1 MVRPVDA
8 ARGNDN
14 LESEALMYLQI
25 REIVL
30 WPRNPDFEPRRI
42 KFELGKVNV
51 ISGASRTG
59 KSAVIP
65 IIDYCL
71 GAGTCSIP
79 VKTIRKHCEWFG
91 ILVATAQGDKLLAR
105 REPGAQR
112 NTDDMYLLEAKLIV
126 DIPRRIVKNTN
137 ADAVKRLL
145 DELAGL
151 SNLDF
156 SGGDDWTGFDDR
168 PSFRDLAAFA
178 FQPQNVI
185 ANPDVL
191 FFKANTYVHRE
202 KLRKIF
208 PYVLG
213 AVTPA
218 LMAKQFEL
226 GRTRQELRRKER
238 ELKDAQEVSAR
249 WLADLKVKFSE
260 AQELGLAAKAEQEL
274 TRGQM
279 IEQLEEIV
287 ARTDLTLS
295 VSTVT
300 ISAALQELSG
310 LDVEERE
317 VSRELTT
324 LRHRLGEMKRMQVG
338 VSQYDAALTLQRGRL
353 QLSSWL
359 LSHTDHE
366 ADCPMCGTHTD
377 SAPRKLAVLAGHLK
391 EVEAEVGIDKELP
404 AAFDREL
411 QRVTTELEQST
422 ERLRSVQIRKRA
434 LSGRSDEAR
443 QRQFG
448 AQRAERFVGNLESAL
463 DLHRRLG
470 SEGELVDEVSR
481 VKEVVQ
487 RLEAEL
493 RGQDVEERKRRALQ
507 AISNNAG
514 RLLPYLDVENPND
527 PIALEIN
534 DLTIKVRS
542 TDRDDYLS
550 EIGSGSNWLSYHLAM
565 LLALHQFFL
574 SQSRSPVP
582 SFLVVDQPSQVYF
595 PKRITARQEDD
606 EAEQVNDPQLRDEDL
621 VAVKKAFEVMGRAA
635 REAKGGLQLI
645 VLDHAPRD
653 VWGGLDGV
661 VGPKEWRNGRK
672 LVPMKWLDGS

>member
-1 MVRPVDA
+1 
-8 ARGNDN
+8 
-14 LESEALMYLQI
+14 MYLQI
-25 REIVL
+25 REILL
-30 WPRNPDFEPRRI
+30 WPRNPNFEPRRLQ
-42 KFELGKVNV
+42 FQLGKVNV

-79 VKTIRKHCEWFG
+79 VKTIRKYCEWFG
-91 ILVATAQGDKLLAR
+91 VVVVTAQGDKLLAR

-112 NTDDMYLLEAKLIV
+112 STDDMYLLEGERIT
-126 DIPRRIVKNTN
+126 DIPRRIAKNIN

-151 SNLDF
+151 SKLDF
-156 SGGDDWTGFDDR
+156 SGGDESTGFDGR
-168 PSFRDLAAFA
+168 PSFRDLAAFT
-178 FQPQNVI
+178 FQPQNVV

-191 FFKANTYVHRE
+191 FFKANTYEHRE

-226 GRTRQELRRKER
+226 GRTRQQLRRKER
-238 ELKDAQEVSAR
+238 ELRDAQEVSAR
-249 WLADLKVKFSE
+249 WLADLKAKFSE
-260 AQELGLAAKAEQEL
+260 AQELGLAAKPEQEL
-274 TRGQM
+274 SRGQM
-279 IEQLEEIV
+279 IERLEEVV

-295 VSTVT
+295 VSSST
-300 ISAALQELSG
+300 ISDALRELSD
-310 LDVEERE
+310 LEVEERE

-324 LRHRLGEMKRMQVG
+324 LRHRLGEMNRMRVG
-338 VSQYDAALTLQRGRL
+338 VDQYQGALAMQRGRL

-359 LSHTDHE
+359 VSHTDDV
-366 ADCPMCGTHTD
+366 ADCPMCGSHTD
-377 SAPRKLAVLAGHLK
+377 SAKRKLAVLSDRLQ
-391 EVEAEVGIDKELP
+391 EVEAEAGVDKELP

-411 QRVTTELEQST
+411 QRVTAEVGQST

-443 QRQFG
+443 QRQFA

-470 SEGELVDEVSR
+470 SDSELVEEVVR
-481 VKEVVQ
+481 LRELVQ

-493 RGQDVEERKRRALQ
+493 REQDVEARKRRALH

-514 RLLPYLDVENPND
+514 RLLPHLDVESPND
-527 PIALEIN
+527 PISLEIN
-534 DLTIKVRS
+534 DLTIKVRGPE
-542 TDRDDYLS
+542 RDDYLS
-550 EIGSGSNWLSYHLAM
+550 EIGSGSNWLSYHLAV

-574 SQSRSPVP
+574 SQRRGPVP
-582 SFLVVDQPSQVYF
+582 AFLVLDQPSQVYF
-595 PKRITARQEDD
+595 PKRIVARSED
-606 EAEQVNDPQLRDEDL
+606 EEVEEVEEPQLRDED
-621 VAVKKAFEVMGRAA
+621 VDAVRQAFEVMGRVALD
-635 REAKGGLQLI
+635 AKGGLQLI
-645 VLDHAPRD
+645 VLDHASRD
-653 VWGGLDGV
+653 VWGDIDGV
-661 VGPKEWRNGRK
+661 VGLPEWRNGVK
-672 LVPMKWLDGS
+672 LVPMAWLDDA

>member
-1 MVRPVDA
+1 
-8 ARGNDN
+8 
-14 LESEALMYLQI
+14 MYLQI

-30 WPRNPDFEPRRI
+30 WPRNANFEPRRLQ
-42 KFELGKVNV
+42 FEPGKVNV

-79 VKTIRKHCEWFG
+79 VKTIRKYCEWFG
-91 ILVATAQGDKLLAR
+91 VVVATAQGDKLLAR

-112 NTDDMYLLEAKLIV
+112 STDDMYLLEAERIT
-126 DIPRRIVKNTN
+126 DIPRRIAKNIN

-151 SNLDF
+151 SKLDF
-156 SGGDDWTGFDDR
+156 SGGGESTGFDGR
-168 PSFRDLAAFA
+168 PSFRDLAAFT
-178 FQPQNVI
+178 FQPQNVV

-191 FFKANTYVHRE
+191 FFKANTYEHRE

-249 WLADLKVKFSE
+249 WLADLKAKFSE
-260 AQELGLAAKAEQEL
+260 AQELGLTAKPEQEVP
-274 TRGQM
+274 RGQM
-279 IEQLEEIV
+279 IERLEEIV

-295 VSTVT
+295 VSSST
-300 ISAALQELSG
+300 ISDALRELSD
-310 LDVEERE
+310 LEVEERE

-324 LRHRLGEMKRMQVG
+324 LRHRLGEMNRMGVG
-338 VSQYDAALTLQRGRL
+338 VDQYQAALALQRGRL

-359 LSHTDHE
+359 VSHTDDE
-366 ADCPMCGTHTD
+366 ADCPMCGSHTD
-377 SAPRKLAVLAGHLK
+377 SAKRKLAVLSERLQ
-391 EVEAEVGIDKELP
+391 EVEAEAGVDKELP

-411 QRVTTELEQST
+411 QRVTAEVGQAT

-443 QRQFG
+443 QRQFA

-470 SEGELVDEVSR
+470 SDSELVE
-481 VKEVVQ
+481 EVVRLRELVL

-493 RGQDVEERKRRALQ
+493 REQDVEARKRRALH

-514 RLLPYLDVENPND
+514 RLLPHLDVESPND
-527 PIALEIN
+527 PISLEIN
-534 DLTIKVRS
+534 DLTIKVRGQE
-542 TDRDDYLS
+542 RDDYLS
-550 EIGSGSNWLSYHLAM
+550 EIGSGSNWLSYHLAV

-574 SQSRSPVP
+574 SQRRGPVP
-582 SFLVVDQPSQVYF
+582 AFLVLDQPSQVYF
-595 PKRITARQEDD
+595 PKRIVARPEDEED
-606 EAEQVNDPQLRDEDL
+606 EEAEEPQLRDED
-621 VAVKKAFEVMGRAA
+621 VDAVRQAFEVMGRVALDT
-635 REAKGGLQLI
+635 KGDLQLI
-645 VLDHAPRD
+645 VLDHASRD
-653 VWGGLDGV
+653 VWGDIDGV
-661 VGPKEWRNGRK
+661 VGLPEWRNGVK
-672 LVPMKWLDGS
+672 LVPMAWLDDA

>member
-1 MVRPVDA
+1 
-8 ARGNDN
+8 
-14 LESEALMYLQI
+14 MYLQI

-30 WPRNPDFEPRRI
+30 WPRNPSFEPRRLQ
-42 KFELGKVNV
+42 FQLGKVNV

-79 VKTIRKHCEWFG
+79 VKTIRKYCEWFG
-91 ILVATAQGDKLLAR
+91 VVVATAQGDKLLAR

-112 NTDDMYLLEAKLIV
+112 STDDMYLLEAERIT
-126 DIPRRIVKNTN
+126 DIPHRIAKNIN

-151 SNLDF
+151 SKLDF
-156 SGGDDWTGFDDR
+156 SGGDESTGFDGR
-168 PSFRDLAAFA
+168 PSFRDLAAFT
-178 FQPQNVI
+178 FQPQNVV

-191 FFKANTYVHRE
+191 FFKANTYEHRE

-238 ELKDAQEVSAR
+238 ELRDAQEVSAR
-249 WLADLKVKFSE
+249 WLANLKAKFSE
-260 AQELGLAAKAEQEL
+260 AQELGLIPKPEQEL
-274 TRGQM
+274 SRGQM
-279 IEQLEEIV
+279 IELLEEVV
-287 ARTDLTLS
+287 ARTDLMLS
-295 VSTVT
+295 VSSST
-300 ISAALQELSG
+300 ISDALRELCD
-310 LDVEERE
+310 LEVEERE

-324 LRHRLGEMKRMQVG
+324 LRHRLGEMNRMRGG
-338 VSQYDAALTLQRGRL
+338 VDQYQAALVLQRGRL

-359 LSHTDHE
+359 VSHTDDE
-366 ADCPMCGTHTD
+366 ADCPMCGSHTD
-377 SAPRKLAVLAGHLK
+377 SARRKLAVLSERLQ
-391 EVEAEVGIDKELP
+391 EVEAEAGVDKELP

-411 QRVTTELEQST
+411 QRVTAEVGQAA

-443 QRQFG
+443 QRQFA

-470 SEGELVDEVSR
+470 SNSELVEEVVR
-481 VKEVVQ
+481 LRELVQ
-487 RLEAEL
+487 RLDAEL
-493 RGQDVEERKRRALQ
+493 REQDVEARKRRALH

-514 RLLPYLDVENPND
+514 RLLPHLDVESPHD
-527 PIALEIN
+527 PISLEIN
-534 DLTIKVRS
+534 DLTIKVHGQE
-542 TDRDDYLS
+542 RDDYLS
-550 EIGSGSNWLSYHLAM
+550 EIGSGSNWLSYHLAV

-574 SQSRSPVP
+574 TQHRGPIP
-582 SFLVVDQPSQVYF
+582 AFLVLDQPSQVYF
-595 PKRITARQEDD
+595 PKRIVALPEDEDD
-606 EAEQVNDPQLRDEDL
+606 EEVEELQLRDED
-621 VAVKKAFEVMGRAA
+621 VNAVRQAFEVMGRVTRDAT
-635 REAKGGLQLI
+635 GGLQLI
-645 VLDHAPRD
+645 VLDHASHD
-653 VWGGLDGV
+653 VWGDIEG
-661 VGPKEWRNGRK
+661 
-672 LVPMKWLDGS
+672 WLGFPSGATVTSSSLWHG

>member
-1 MVRPVDA
+1 
-8 ARGNDN
+8 
-14 LESEALMYLQI
+14 MYLQI

-30 WPRNPDFEPRRI
+30 WPRNPSFEPRRLQ
-42 KFELGKVNV
+42 FQLGKVNV

-79 VKTIRKHCEWFG
+79 VKTIRKYCEWFG
-91 ILVATAQGDKLLAR
+91 VVVATAQGDKLLAR

-112 NTDDMYLLEAKLIV
+112 STDDMYLLEAKRIT
-126 DIPRRIVKNTN
+126 DIPHRIAKNIN

-151 SNLDF
+151 SKLDF
-156 SGGDDWTGFDDR
+156 SGGDESTGFDGR
-168 PSFRDLAAFA
+168 PSFRDLAAFT
-178 FQPQNVI
+178 FQPQNVV

-191 FFKANTYVHRE
+191 FFKANTYEHRE

-238 ELKDAQEVSAR
+238 ELRDAQEVSAR
-249 WLADLKVKFSE
+249 WLANLKAKFSE
-260 AQELGLAAKAEQEL
+260 AQELGLIPKPEQEL
-274 TRGQM
+274 SRGQM
-279 IEQLEEIV
+279 IELLEEVV

-295 VSTVT
+295 VSSST
-300 ISAALQELSG
+300 ISDALRELSD
-310 LDVEERE
+310 LEVEERE

-324 LRHRLGEMKRMQVG
+324 LRHRLGEMNRMRGG
-338 VSQYDAALTLQRGRL
+338 VDQYQAALVLQRGRL

-359 LSHTDHE
+359 VSHTDDE
-366 ADCPMCGTHTD
+366 ADCPMCGSHTD
-377 SAPRKLAVLAGHLK
+377 SARRKLAVLSERLQ
-391 EVEAEVGIDKELP
+391 EVEAEAGVDKELP

-411 QRVTTELEQST
+411 QRVTAEVGQAT

-443 QRQFG
+443 QRQFA

-470 SEGELVDEVSR
+470 SDCELVEEVVR
-481 VKEVVQ
+481 LRELVQ
-487 RLEAEL
+487 RLDAEL
-493 RGQDVEERKRRALQ
+493 REQDVEARKRRALH
-507 AISNNAG
+507 AISINAG
-514 RLLPYLDVENPND
+514 RLLPYLDVESPHD
-527 PIALEIN
+527 PISLEIN
-534 DLTIKVRS
+534 DLTIKVHGQE
-542 TDRDDYLS
+542 RDDYLS
-550 EIGSGSNWLSYHLAM
+550 EIGSGSNWLSYHLAV

-574 SQSRSPVP
+574 TQRRGPIP
-582 SFLVVDQPSQVYF
+582 AFLVLDQPSQVYF
-595 PKRITARQEDD
+595 PKRIVALPEDEDD
-606 EAEQVNDPQLRDEDL
+606 EDVEEPQLRDED
-621 VAVKKAFEVMGRAA
+621 VNAVRQAFEVMGRVTRDAT
-635 REAKGGLQLI
+635 GGLQLI
-645 VLDHAPRD
+645 VLDHASHD
-653 VWGGLDGV
+653 VWGDIDGV
-661 VGPKEWRNGRK
+661 VGLPEWRNGDK
-672 LVPMKWLDGS
+672 LVPMTWLTDV

>member
-1 MVRPVDA
+1 
-8 ARGNDN
+8 
-14 LESEALMYLQI
+14 MYLQI

-30 WPRNPDFEPRRI
+30 WPRNSNLEPRRVQ
-42 KFELGKVNV
+42 FELGKVNV

-79 VKTIRKHCEWFG
+79 VKTIRKYCEWFG
-91 ILVATAQGDKLLAR
+91 VVVATAQGDKLLAR

-112 NTDDMYLLEAKLIV
+112 STDDMYLLEAEQIT
-126 DIPRRIVKNTN
+126 DIPRRIAKNTN

-151 SNLDF
+151 SKLDF
-156 SGGDDWTGFDDR
+156 SGGDESTGFDGR
-168 PSFRDLAAFA
+168 PSFRDLAAFT
-178 FQPQNVI
+178 FQPQNVV

-191 FFKANTYVHRE
+191 FFKANTYEHRE

-226 GRTRQELRRKER
+226 GRARQELRRKER

-249 WLADLKVKFSE
+249 WLADLKAKFSE
-260 AQELGLAAKAEQEL
+260 AQELGLAARPEQEL
-274 TRGQM
+274 SRAQM
-279 IEQLEEIV
+279 IERLEEVV

-295 VSTVT
+295 VSTST
-300 ISAALQELSG
+300 ISDALRELSG
-310 LDVEERE
+310 LEGEERE
-317 VSRELTT
+317 VSSELTT
-324 LRHRLGEMKRMQVG
+324 LRHRLGEMNRMRVG
-338 VSQYDAALTLQRGRL
+338 VDQYQAAIGLQRGRL

-359 LSHTDHE
+359 ASHTDDE
-366 ADCPMCGTHTD
+366 ADCPICGSHTD
-377 SAPRKLAVLAGHLK
+377 SAKRKLAVLTERLQ
-391 EVEAEVGIDKELP
+391 EVEAEAGIDKEVP

-411 QRVTTELEQST
+411 QRVTAEVGLAT

-443 QRQFG
+443 QRQFA

-470 SEGELVDEVSR
+470 SDSELVDEVVSLR
-481 VKEVVQ
+481 ELVQ

-493 RGQDVEERKRRALQ
+493 REQDVETRKRRALL

-514 RLLPYLDVENPND
+514 RLLPHLDVESPND
-527 PIALEIN
+527 PISLEIN
-534 DLTIKVRS
+534 DLTVKVRG
-542 TDRDDYLS
+542 TERDDYLS
-550 EIGSGSNWLSYHLAM
+550 EIGSGSNWLSYHLAV

-574 SQSRSPVP
+574 SQRRSPVP
-582 SFLVVDQPSQVYF
+582 AFLVLDQPSQVYF
-595 PKRITARQEDD
+595 PKRIVARPEDEDD
-606 EAEQVNDPQLRDEDL
+606 EEVEEPQLRDED
-621 VAVKKAFEVMGRAA
+621 VDAVRQAFEVMGRVALD
-635 REAKGGLQLI
+635 AKGGLQFI
-645 VLDHAPRD
+645 VLDHASRD
-653 VWGGLDGV
+653 VWGDIDGV
-661 VGPKEWRNGRK
+661 VGLPEWRNGVK
-672 LVPMKWLDGS
+672 LVPMAWLDEA

>member
-1 MVRPVDA
+1 
-8 ARGNDN
+8 
-14 LESEALMYLQI
+14 MYLQI

-30 WPRNPDFEPRRI
+30 WPRNPNFEPRRLQ
-42 KFELGKVNV
+42 FELAKVNV

-79 VKTIRKHCEWFG
+79 VKTIRKYCEWFG
-91 ILVATAQGDKLLAR
+91 VVVATSQGDKLLAR

-112 NTDDMYLLEAKLIV
+112 STDDMYLLEAERIS
-126 DIPRRIVKNTN
+126 DIPRRIAKNTN

-151 SNLDF
+151 SKLDF
-156 SGGDDWTGFDDR
+156 SGGEESTGFDGR
-168 PSFRDLAAFA
+168 PSFRDLAAFT
-178 FQPQNVI
+178 FQPQNVV

-191 FFKANTYVHRE
+191 FFKANTYEHRE

-213 AVTPA
+213 AVTPT

-226 GRTRQELRRKER
+226 GRARQELRRKER

-249 WLADLKVKFSE
+249 WLADLRAKFSE
-260 AQELGLAAKAEQEL
+260 AQELGLAAKPEQEL
-274 TRGQM
+274 SRGQM
-279 IEQLEEIV
+279 IERLEEVV

-295 VSTVT
+295 VSTST
-300 ISAALQELSG
+300 ISDALRELSG
-310 LDVEERE
+310 LEVEERE

-324 LRHRLGEMKRMQVG
+324 LRHRLSEMNRMRVG
-338 VSQYDAALTLQRGRL
+338 VDQYQDALALQRGRL

-359 LSHTDHE
+359 VSHTDDE
-366 ADCPMCGTHTD
+366 ADCPMCGSHTD
-377 SAPRKLAVLAGHLK
+377 SAKRKLAVLSERLR
-391 EVEAEVGIDKELP
+391 EVEAEAGVDKEVP

-411 QRVTTELEQST
+411 QRVTEEVGQAT

-434 LSGRSDEAR
+434 LAGRSDEAR
-443 QRQFG
+443 QRQFA

-470 SEGELVDEVSR
+470 NDSELVDEVVRLKER
-481 VKEVVQ
+481 VRQ
-487 RLEAEL
+487 LEAEL
-493 RGQDVEERKRRALQ
+493 REQDVEARKRRALH

-514 RLLPYLDVENPND
+514 RLLPHLDVESPND
-527 PIALEIN
+527 PISLEIN
-534 DLTIKVRS
+534 DLTIKVRG
-542 TDRDDYLS
+542 TERDDYLS
-550 EIGSGSNWLSYHLAM
+550 EIGSGSNWLSYHLAV

-574 SQSRSPVP
+574 SQRKGPVP
-582 SFLVVDQPSQVYF
+582 AFLVLDQPSQVYF
-595 PKRITARQEDD
+595 PKRIMARPED
-606 EAEQVNDPQLRDEDL
+606 EEVEEVEEPQLRDED
-621 VAVKKAFEVMGRAA
+621 VDAVRQAFEVMGRVALD
-635 REAKGGLQLI
+635 AKGGLQLI
-645 VLDHAPRD
+645 VLDHASRD
-653 VWGGLDGV
+653 VWGDIDGV
-661 VGPKEWRNGRK
+661 VGLPEWRNGVK
-672 LVPMKWLDGS
+672 LVPMAWLDDA

>member
-1 MVRPVDA
+1 
-8 ARGNDN
+8 
-14 LESEALMYLQI
+14 MYLQI

-30 WPRNPDFEPRRI
+30 WPRNSNLEPRRL
-42 KFELGKVNV
+42 KFGLGKVNV

-79 VKTIRKHCEWFG
+79 VKTIRKYCEWFG
-91 ILVATAQGDKLLAR
+91 VVVATAQGDKLLAR

-112 NTDDMYLLEAKLIV
+112 STDDMYMLEAERII

-151 SNLDF
+151 SKLDF
-156 SGGDDWTGFDDR
+156 SGGDESTGFDGR

-178 FQPQNVI
+178 FQPQNVV

-191 FFKANTYVHRE
+191 FFKANTYEHRE

-226 GRTRQELRRKER
+226 GRARQELRRKER
-238 ELKDAQEVSAR
+238 ELKDAQEVSAS
-249 WLADLKVKFSE
+249 WLADLKAKFSE
-260 AQELGLAAKAEQEL
+260 AQELGLAAKPEQEL

-295 VSTVT
+295 VSTLT
-300 ISAALQELSG
+300 ISDALRELSG
-310 LDVEERE
+310 LEVEERE

-324 LRHRLGEMKRMQVG
+324 LRHRLGEMNRMRVG
-338 VSQYDAALTLQRGRL
+338 VDQYHTALTLQRGRL
-353 QLSSWL
+353 QLSTWL
-359 LSHTDHE
+359 VSHADHE
-366 ADCPMCGTHTD
+366 ADCPMCGSHTD
-377 SAPRKLAVLAGHLK
+377 SAQRKLAVLAERLQ
-391 EVEAEVGIDKELP
+391 EVEAEAGVDKELP

-411 QRVTTELEQST
+411 QRVTAEVGQST

-443 QRQFG
+443 QRQFA

-470 SEGELVDEVSR
+470 SEGELVDEVAR
-481 VKEVVQ
+481 LKEMVQ
-487 RLEAEL
+487 RLEAAL
-493 RGQDVEERKRRALQ
+493 REQDVEARKRRALH

-514 RLLPYLDVENPND
+514 RLLPHLDVESPND
-527 PIALEIN
+527 PITLEIN
-534 DLTIKVRS
+534 DLTIKVRG
-542 TDRDDYLS
+542 TERDDYLS

-574 SQSRSPVP
+574 SQPRSPVP
-582 SFLVVDQPSQVYF
+582 AFLVLDQPSQVYF
-595 PKRITARQEDD
+595 PKRIVARPED
-606 EAEQVNDPQLRDEDL
+606 EENEEVEEPQLRDED
-621 VAVKKAFEVMGRAA
+621 VDAIRQAFKVMGRVALD
-635 REAKGGLQLI
+635 AKGSLQLI
-645 VLDHAPRD
+645 VLDHAARD
-653 VWGGLDGV
+653 VWGGIDGV
-661 VGPKEWRNGRK
+661 VGLPEWRNGIK
-672 LVPMKWLDGS
+672 LVPMQWLDDA

>member
-1 MVRPVDA
+1 
-8 ARGNDN
+8 
-14 LESEALMYLQI
+14 MYLQI

-30 WPRNPDFEPRRI
+30 WPRNPNFEPRRLQ
-42 KFELGKVNV
+42 FQLGKVNI

-79 VKTIRKHCEWFG
+79 VKTIRKYCEWFG
-91 ILVATAQGDKLLAR
+91 VVVATAQGDKLLAR

-112 NTDDMYLLEAKLIV
+112 STDDMYLLEAERIL
-126 DIPRRIVKNTN
+126 DIPRRIAKNTN

-151 SNLDF
+151 SKLDF
-156 SGGDDWTGFDDR
+156 SGGEESTGFDGR
-168 PSFRDLAAFA
+168 PSFRDLAAFT
-178 FQPQNVI
+178 FQPQNVV

-191 FFKANTYVHRE
+191 FFKANTYEHRE

-213 AVTPA
+213 AVTPT

-226 GRTRQELRRKER
+226 GRARQELRRKER

-249 WLADLKVKFSE
+249 WLADLRAKFSE
-260 AQELGLAAKAEQEL
+260 AQELGLAAKPEQEL
-274 TRGQM
+274 SRGQM
-279 IEQLEEIV
+279 IERLEEVV

-295 VSTVT
+295 VSTST
-300 ISAALQELSG
+300 ISDALRELSG
-310 LDVEERE
+310 LEVEERE

-324 LRHRLGEMKRMQVG
+324 LRHRLSEMNRMRVG
-338 VSQYDAALTLQRGRL
+338 VDQYQDALALQRGRL

-359 LSHTDHE
+359 VSHTDDG
-366 ADCPMCGTHTD
+366 ADCPMCGSHTD
-377 SAPRKLAVLAGHLK
+377 SAKRKLAVLSERLR
-391 EVEAEVGIDKELP
+391 EVEAEAGVDKEVP

-411 QRVTTELEQST
+411 QRVTEEVGQTT

-434 LSGRSDEAR
+434 LAGRSDEAR
-443 QRQFG
+443 QRQFA

-470 SEGELVDEVSR
+470 SDSELVDEVVR
-481 VKEVVQ
+481 LKELVRQ
-487 RLEAEL
+487 LEAEL
-493 RGQDVEERKRRALQ
+493 REQDVEARKRRALH

-514 RLLPYLDVENPND
+514 RLLPHLDVESPND
-527 PIALEIN
+527 PISLEIN
-534 DLTIKVRS
+534 DLTIKVRG
-542 TDRDDYLS
+542 TERDDYLS
-550 EIGSGSNWLSYHLAM
+550 EIGSGSNWLSYHLAV

-574 SQSRSPVP
+574 SQRRGPVP
-582 SFLVVDQPSQVYF
+582 AFLVLDQPSQVYF
-595 PKRITARQEDD
+595 PKRIVARPED
-606 EAEQVNDPQLRDEDL
+606 EEVEEVEEPQLRDED
-621 VAVKKAFEVMGRAA
+621 VDAVRQAFEVMGRVALD
-635 REAKGGLQLI
+635 AKGGLQLI
-645 VLDHAPRD
+645 VLDHASRD
-653 VWGGLDGV
+653 VWGDIDGV
-661 VGPKEWRNGRK
+661 VGLPEWRNGVK
-672 LVPMKWLDGS
+672 LVPMAWLDEA

>member
-1 MVRPVDA
+1 
-8 ARGNDN
+8 
-14 LESEALMYLQI
+14 MYLQI

-30 WPRNPDFEPRRI
+30 WPRNPSFEPRRLQ
-42 KFELGKVNV
+42 FQLGKVNV

-79 VKTIRKHCEWFG
+79 VKTIRKYCEWFG
-91 ILVATAQGDKLLAR
+91 VVVATAQGDKLLAR

-112 NTDDMYLLEAKLIV
+112 STDDMYLLEAERIT
-126 DIPRRIVKNTN
+126 DIPHRIAKNIN

-151 SNLDF
+151 SKLDF
-156 SGGDDWTGFDDR
+156 SGGDESTGFDGR
-168 PSFRDLAAFA
+168 PSFRDLAAFT
-178 FQPQNVI
+178 FQPQNVV

-191 FFKANTYVHRE
+191 FFKANTYEHRE

-238 ELKDAQEVSAR
+238 ELRDAQEVSAR
-249 WLADLKVKFSE
+249 WLANLKAKFSE
-260 AQELGLAAKAEQEL
+260 AQELGLIPKPEQEL
-274 TRGQM
+274 SRGQM
-279 IEQLEEIV
+279 IELLEEVV
-287 ARTDLTLS
+287 ARTDLMLS
-295 VSTVT
+295 VSSST
-300 ISAALQELSG
+300 ISDALRELCD
-310 LDVEERE
+310 LEVEERE

-324 LRHRLGEMKRMQVG
+324 LRHRLGEMNRMRGG
-338 VSQYDAALTLQRGRL
+338 VDQYQAALVLQRGRL

-359 LSHTDHE
+359 VSHTDDE
-366 ADCPMCGTHTD
+366 ADCPMCGSHTD
-377 SAPRKLAVLAGHLK
+377 SARRKLAVLSERLQ
-391 EVEAEVGIDKELP
+391 EVEAEAGVDKELP

-411 QRVTTELEQST
+411 QRVTAEVGQAA

-443 QRQFG
+443 QRQFA

-470 SEGELVDEVSR
+470 SNSELVEEVVR
-481 VKEVVQ
+481 LRELVQ
-487 RLEAEL
+487 RLDAEL
-493 RGQDVEERKRRALQ
+493 REQDVEARKRRALH

-514 RLLPYLDVENPND
+514 RLLPHLDVESPHD
-527 PIALEIN
+527 PISLEIN
-534 DLTIKVRS
+534 DLTIKVHGQE
-542 TDRDDYLS
+542 RDDYLS
-550 EIGSGSNWLSYHLAM
+550 EIGSGSNWLSYHLAV

-574 SQSRSPVP
+574 TQHRGPIP
-582 SFLVVDQPSQVYF
+582 AFLVLDQPSQVYL
-595 PKRITARQEDD
+595 PKRIVALPEDEDD
-606 EAEQVNDPQLRDEDL
+606 EEVEELQLRDED
-621 VAVKKAFEVMGRAA
+621 VNAVRQAFEVMGRVTRDAT
-635 REAKGGLQLI
+635 GGLQLI
-645 VLDHAPRD
+645 VLDHASHD
-653 VWGGLDGV
+653 VWGDIEGV
-661 VGPKEWRNGRK
+661 VGLPEWRNGDK
-672 LVPMKWLDGS
+672 LVPMAWLTDV